1 MSKQTEVLTIEK
13 PETLVITKPSENA
26 TFLGKKYTYKIDDET
41 ELKKVELDKN
51 IVLRIIDFNGK
62 KLVDLRKYYKGFP
75 TKRGIRFDYDTFETL
90 VEIIK
95 KNE

>member
-1 MSKQTEVLTIEK
+1 MTTETK
-13 PETLVITKPSENA
+13 SETLIVSKPIENK
-26 TFLGKKYTYKIDDET
+26 TTQFLGKKYTYKIEDET

-51 IVLRIIDFNGK
+51 IVMRIIDFNGK

-75 TKRGIRFDYDTFETL
+75 TKRGVRFDYDVFETL
-90 VEIIK
+90 IEIIK

>member
-1 MSKQTEVLTIEK
+1 MTTPETK
-13 PETLVITKPSENA
+13 PETLAVISKPTEIK
-26 TFLGKKYTYKIDDET
+26 TTQFLGKKYTYKIEDET

-51 IVLRIIDFNGK
+51 IVMRIIDFNGK

-75 TKRGIRFDYDTFETL
+75 TKRGVRFDYDVFETL
-90 VEIIK
+90 IEIIK